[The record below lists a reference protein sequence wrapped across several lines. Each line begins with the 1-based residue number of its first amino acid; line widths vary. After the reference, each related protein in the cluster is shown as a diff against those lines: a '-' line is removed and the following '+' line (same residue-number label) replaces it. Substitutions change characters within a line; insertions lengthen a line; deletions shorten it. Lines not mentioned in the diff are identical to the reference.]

1 MPYDGSRGR
10 RRTYWEIPPL
20 LFSAEAMMSRR
31 LLLPA
36 ILLGLLAPSIGTAQ
50 SYITTTAHRVP
61 FERIDSLRKLLKE
74 TQPVV
79 AEAKRRGGVL
89 DDVWL
94 IHAWG
99 GEYNVVQMT
108 TWKSWAAI
116 EDSTLGFGAAERKV
130 YPDSVARKKIDDRF
144 NWVFQGVP
152 HVDNI
157 YQKVE

>member
-1 MPYDGSRGR
+1 MSSRQ
-10 RRTYWEIPPL
+10 L
-20 LFSAEAMMSRR
+20 LRAV
-31 LLLPA
+31 LLA
-36 ILLGLLAPSIGTAQ
+36 LLAPSIGAAQ
-50 SYITTTAHRVP
+50 SYVTTTAHRVP

-74 TQPVV
+74 TKPVL
-79 AEAKRRGGVL
+79 AEAKRRGGIL

-99 GEYNVVQMT
+99 GEYNVVEMT

-116 EDSTLGFGAAERKV
+116 EDTTLGFNAASRKV

-144 NWVFQGVP
+144 AWVFQGVP

-157 YQKVE
+157 YQKAE

>member
-1 MPYDGSRGR
+1 MPHQ
-10 RRTYWEIPPL
+10 
-20 LFSAEAMMSRR
+20 

-36 ILLGLLAPSIGTAQ
+36 LLLSLLTPSLGAAQ
-50 SYITTTAHRVP
+50 SFVTTTSHRVP
-61 FERIDSLRKLLKE
+61 FERVDSLRKLLKE
-74 TQPVV
+74 TQPVT
-79 AEAKRRGGVL
+79 AEAKRRGGIL

-94 IHAWG
+94 VHAWG

-116 EDSTLGFGAAERKV
+116 GDTTLGFDAATRKV
-130 YPDSVARKKIDDRF
+130 YPDSVARKKINDRF
-144 NWVFQGVP
+144 SWVFNGVA

>member
-1 MPYDGSRGR
+1 
-10 RRTYWEIPPL
+10 
-20 LFSAEAMMSRR
+20 MSRR
-31 LLLPA
+31 LLFPS
-36 ILLGLLAPSIGTAQ
+36 LLFAFLAPSIAAAQ
-50 SYITTTAHRVP
+50 SYVTTTAHRIP
-61 FERIDSLRKLLKE
+61 FERVDSLRKLLKE
-74 TQPVV
+74 TQAV
-79 AEAKRRGGVL
+79 ATEAKRRGGVL

-116 EDSTLGFGAAERKV
+116 ADTTLGFDAAERKV

-144 NWVFQGVP
+144 GWVFQGVP